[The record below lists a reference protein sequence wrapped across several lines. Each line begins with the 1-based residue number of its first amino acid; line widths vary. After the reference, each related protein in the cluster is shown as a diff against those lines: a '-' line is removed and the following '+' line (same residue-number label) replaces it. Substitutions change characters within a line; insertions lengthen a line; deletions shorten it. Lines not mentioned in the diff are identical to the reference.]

1 MIIGDF
7 SCKKKHNMIKMKMIM
22 KLKRITNDENKMT
35 LLKS

>member
-1 MIIGDF
+1 MQ
-7 SCKKKHNMIKMKMIM
+7 KKHNMIKMKMIM